1 MIGLVLCTLIGL
13 ILGYQANISLE
24 TLKSKYALFPSKF
37 VEIDGLQVHYREEGT
52 LKVDTIPLVL
62 IHGTGASLHTWDG
75 WADTLKNDFRLVR
88 LDLPAYGLTGPNAT
102 NEYPMKYYVTFLA
115 KFLQKLGIQQCY
127 LAGNSLGGAVAWQY
141 ALKYPKSVTKLILID
156 AAGYP
161 LQSKSIPLAFR
172 IARIP
177 LLKHTIKYVTPRFM
191 AASSVKNVYAD
202 DAKVSPE
209 LINRY
214 WELTLREG
222 NRAAF
227 IARLNQNT
235 TTDDNWK
242 NIRTITI
249 PTLIQWGQRDELIPL
264 NIAKRFQEDLAN
276 DTLIVY
282 SNAGHVPMEEI
293 PVQTA
298 NDARVFLKKKMKTIK
313 VLTKFYPS
321 VRVRQRA
328 SRRL

>member
-1 MIGLVLCTLIGL
+1 MRTRLLKSINYLMLGLILCTLIGL
-13 ILGYQANISLE
+13 ILGYQGNIPLE
-24 TLKSKYALFPSKF
+24 TLKSKYALLPSKF
-37 VEIDGLQVHYREEGT
+37 VEIDGLQVHYREEG
-52 LKVDTIPLVL
+52 VPRADSIPLVL

-75 WADTLKNDFRLVR
+75 WVDTLKNDFRLVR

-102 NEYPMKYYVTFLA
+102 NEYPMEYYVAFLHQ
-115 KFLQKLGIQQCY
+115 FLQKLGIRQCY

-141 ALKYPKSVTKLILID
+141 ALKYPKNLAKLILID

-161 LQSKSIPLAFR
+161 LYSKSIPIAFR
-172 IARIP
+172 IARMP
-177 LLKHTIKYVTPRFM
+177 LLKHAIKYVTPRFM

-202 DAKVSPE
+202 ATKVTPE

-214 WELTLREG
+214 WELTLRDG

-227 IARLNQNT
+227 VARLNQNT
-235 TTDDNWK
+235 TTEDNWK
-242 NIRTITI
+242 NIHTITV
-249 PTLIQWGQRDELIPL
+249 PTLIQWGQHDALIPL
-264 NIAKRFQEDLAN
+264 DIAKRFQEDLAN

-298 NDARVFLKKKMKTIK
+298 NDARVFLKKKI
-313 VLTKFYPS
+313 
-321 VRVRQRA
+321 
-328 SRRL
+328 

>member
-1 MIGLVLCTLIGL
+1 MQKKLLKSISYLIIGLILCTLIGL
-13 ILGYQANISLE
+13 ILGYQGDISLE
-24 TLKSKYALFPSKF
+24 TLKTKYAPFPSKF
-37 VEIDGLQVHYREEGT
+37 VEVDGLQVHYREEGSPQA
-52 LKVDTIPLVL
+52 DSIPLVL
-62 IHGTGASLHTWDG
+62 IHGTGASFHTWDG
-75 WADTLKNDFRLVR
+75 WVDTLKNDFRLVR

-102 NEYPMKYYVTFLA
+102 NKYSMGYYVDFLHQ
-115 KFLQKLGIQQCY
+115 FLQKLGIQRCY

-141 ALKYPKSVTKLILID
+141 ALKYPNNVAKLILVD

-161 LQSKSIPLAFR
+161 LQSKSVPMAFQ
-172 IARIP
+172 IARMP
-177 LLKHTIKYVTPRFM
+177 LLKQVVKYVTPRFM
-191 AASSVKNVYAD
+191 AASSVRNVYAD
-202 DAKVSPE
+202 DAKVTPE

-227 IARLNQNT
+227 VARLNQNT

-242 NIRTITI
+242 SIHIITA
-249 PTLIQWGQRDELIPL
+249 PTLIQWGQQDALIPL
-264 NIAKRFQEDLAN
+264 NIAMRFHQDLAN

-298 NDARVFLKKKMKTIK
+298 NDARGFLKKKTE
-313 VLTKFYPS
+313 VN
-321 VRVRQRA
+321 
-328 SRRL
+328 